1 MKVIHKN
8 GLSITYTILRKPIKN
23 TYFRI
28 KDGICV
34 VSAHPRT
41 SLLTIES
48 FIDLKFDIFY
58 KKILEST
65 QMEPDNNIV
74 LWGKTYEIIKTYG
87 NFSYEISSDVIYLRS
102 KSNDQT
108 YDKKRIYAYELK
120 KMVDKLSS
128 KVKEVIGTVGLSL
141 LPTKIK
147 YLRSKFGSYHKKNH
161 EITLNSFLARLNP
174 IYLEYVIYHEYAHV
188 LIFNHSKD
196 FYNLLDKLMPYHRL
210 YQKDLK
216 KIAIT

>member
-1 MKVIHKN
+1 
-8 GLSITYTILRKPIKN
+8 
-23 TYFRI
+23 
-28 KDGICV
+28 
-34 VSAHPRT
+34 
-41 SLLTIES
+41 
-48 FIDLKFDIFY
+48 
-58 KKILEST
+58 
-65 QMEPDNNIV
+65 
-74 LWGKTYEIIKTYG
+74 
-87 NFSYEISSDVIYLRS
+87 
-102 KSNDQT
+102 
-108 YDKKRIYAYELK
+108 
-120 KMVDKLSS
+120 MVDKLSS